1 MLRNIIYITAL
12 LMLTTGCTRP
22 ATYRSSTG
30 AAWGTTYHITYKAD
44 RDLGDSIVAE
54 MRLVEQS
61 LSMFDKSS
69 AVSRINR
76 GECDSLDRMLADV
89 LRLSLLV
96 NKASGGMFDP
106 TVAPLT
112 DLWGFGRKGR
122 TTDAPT
128 AESIDSVLT
137 RVGISKCMIKGNRLI
152 KGHERMEFDFS
163 AVAKGY
169 GVDCVADMLRRN
181 GVNDYMV
188 EIGGEVSVSGKN
200 RHGTDWR
207 IQVDAPS
214 DDATAH
220 EALTVLELS
229 DCAIASSGNYRNF
242 IVNEDGTRTGHTIN
256 PLTGYPAVTRSL
268 ATTVI
273 APQCGLADALATALM
288 ACDPDSAAIIIGQFP
303 STSAIVMTNDSIYRI
318 NM

>member
-1 MLRNIIYITAL
+1 MLRNIIYIAAL
-12 LMLTTGCTRP
+12 LMLATGCTRP
-22 ATYRSSTG
+22 AAYRSSTG

-61 LSMFDKSS
+61 LSMFDKESL
-69 AVSRINR
+69 VSRINR
-76 GECDSLDRMLADV
+76 GECDSLNRMLTDV

-96 NKASGGMFDP
+96 NKTSGGMFDP

-112 DLWGFGRKGR
+112 DLWGFGRKGQI
-122 TTDAPT
+122 TNTPA
-128 AESIDSVLT
+128 AESIDSALI
-137 RVGISKCMIKGNRLI
+137 RVGISKCRLDGNRLI

-188 EIGGEVSVSGKN
+188 EIGGEVSLSGKSP
-200 RHGTDWR
+200 RGTDWR

-214 DDATAH
+214 DDPAAH
-220 EALTVLELS
+220 EAFTVLELS

-242 IVNEDGTRTGHTIN
+242 RVSEDGTRTGHTIN
-256 PLTGYPAVTRSL
+256 PVTGHPAVTRSI

-288 ACDPDSAAIIIGQFP
+288 ACDPDSAAMIIGQFP